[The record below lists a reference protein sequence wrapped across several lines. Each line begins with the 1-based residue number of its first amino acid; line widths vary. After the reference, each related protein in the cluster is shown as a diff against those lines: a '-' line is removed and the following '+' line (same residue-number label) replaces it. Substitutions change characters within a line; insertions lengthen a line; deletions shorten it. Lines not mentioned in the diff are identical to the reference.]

1 MNDREELLVDAAAWR
16 AKRIGELT
24 ACFVLAALALFAAR
38 STVYAAPPP
47 GAAAAMVAVPAGKAL
62 LGCNAAV
69 DSECE
74 DDEKPGAVVET
85 AAFEI
90 DITEVTVAQYRAC
103 VDAGACSAQ
112 GLELPNSG
120 TADEP
125 ELAWT
130 CNWGKPD
137 RDRHPIN
144 CISWQA
150 AADFCKWAK
159 KRLPTAKEWERA
171 ARGTDGRRY
180 PWGNEAVKPSPQA
193 NLADKTLLESK
204 PGGWGL
210 KEFND
215 GFVST
220 APVGSFPAGDSPVGA
235 KDMAGNVWEFV
246 IDGNE
251 TRHEMRGGA
260 WSYYPSA
267 LRVSDRAYAPL
278 GRRNGD
284 TGFRCVR

>member
-1 MNDREELLVDAAAWR
+1 MMNATASWR
-16 AKRIGELT
+16 GRRAGEFI
-24 ACFVLAALALFAAR
+24 ACFVCVTVALFGVASR
-38 STVYAAPPP
+38 VMAAPP
-47 GAAAAMVAVPAGKAL
+47 AAGPAMVAVPAGEGL
-62 LGCNAAV
+62 IGCNDAV

-74 DDEKPGAVVET
+74 DDEKPGRVVAT

-90 DITEVTVAQYRAC
+90 DVTEVTVAQYRAC
-103 VDAGACSAQ
+103 VEAGACSAQ
-112 GLELPNSG
+112 GLDLPSSG
-120 TADEP
+120 TADQP

-144 CISWQA
+144 CVSWQG
-150 AADFCKWAK
+150 AADYCKWAK
-159 KRLPTAKEWERA
+159 KRLPTATEWERA

-193 NLADKTLLESK
+193 NLSDNTLLESA
-204 PGGWGL
+204 PGRWGL
-210 KEFND
+210 KEFDD

-246 IDGNE
+246 TDGNE

-260 WSYYPSA
+260 WSYYPIA
-267 LRVSDRAYAPL
+267 LRVSDKAYAEN

>member
-1 MNDREELLVDAAAWR
+1 MNAVASRVGWTV
-16 AKRIGELT
+16 RIV
-24 ACFVLAALALFAAR
+24 ACFVLAGVTAWSPR
-38 STVYAAPPP
+38 S
-47 GAAAAMVAVPAGKAL
+47 AAAAPAKQASGAAMVKVPAGKAL

-69 DSECE
+69 DTECE
-74 DDEKPGAVVET
+74 DDEKPGGVVEN
-85 AAFEI
+85 AAYEI
-90 DITEVTVAQYRAC
+90 DVTEVTVAQYRAC

-112 GLELPNSG
+112 GLDLPSSG

-125 ELAWT
+125 DLAWT

-137 RDRHPIN
+137 RDSHPIN
-144 CISWQA
+144 CISYEA
-150 AADFCKWAK
+150 AAKFCAWAK
-159 KRLPTAKEWERA
+159 KRLPTAREWERA

-193 NLADKTLLESK
+193 NLADKTLLESR
-204 PGGWGL
+204 PNGWGL

-220 APVGSFPAGDSPVGA
+220 APVGSFPAGNSPVGA
-235 KDMAGNVWEFV
+235 KDMAGNLWEFV
-246 IDGNE
+246 TDGNE

-260 WSYYPSA
+260 WSYFPIA
-267 LRVSDRAYAPL
+267 LRVSDKAYAPN

>member
-1 MNDREELLVDAAAWR
+1 MDAVSLLATRTRGTTVRFAAAVIILFG
-16 AKRIGELT
+16 AHS
-24 ACFVLAALALFAAR
+24 AA
-38 STVYAAPPP
+38 TAAPPAP
-47 GAAAAMVAVPAGKAL
+47 SAMVAVPAGKAW
-62 LGCNAAV
+62 LGCNPAV

-74 DDEKPGAVVET
+74 DDEKPGGVLET

-90 DITEVTVAQYRAC
+90 DVTEVTVAQYQAC
-103 VDAGACSAQ
+103 VKAGACSAQ
-112 GLELPNSG
+112 GLDLPNSG
-120 TADEP
+120 TADQP

-144 CISWQA
+144 CIEWRA
-150 AADFCKWAK
+150 AAAYCQWAK

-180 PWGNEAVKPSPQA
+180 PWGNEAVQPSPQA
-193 NLADKTLLESK
+193 NLADQTLLESK
-204 PGGWGL
+204 PDRWGL

-246 IDGNE
+246 TDGNE
-251 TRHEMRGGA
+251 TRHEMRGGS
-260 WSYYPSA
+260 WSYYPIA
-267 LRVSDRAYAPL
+267 LRVSDKAYAPI

>member
-1 MNDREELLVDAAAWR
+1 MSAKKSC
-16 AKRIGELT
+16 AKRIRELI
-24 ACFVLAALALFAAR
+24 ACFIFVMVALLGG
-38 STVYAAPPP
+38 TNMVVAAPP
-47 GAAAAMVAVPAGKAL
+47 AAGPAMLTVPAGKGL
-62 LGCNAAV
+62 IGCNEAV

-74 DDEKPGAVVET
+74 EDEKPGRVVET

-90 DITEVTVAQYRAC
+90 DVTEVTVAQYRAC
-103 VDAGACSAQ
+103 VDSGTCSAQ
-112 GLELPNSG
+112 GLELPSSG

-125 ELAWT
+125 DLAWT
-130 CNWGKPD
+130 CNWGNPD

-144 CISWQA
+144 CISWEA
-150 AADFCKWAK
+150 AGAFCKWAN
-159 KRLPTAKEWERA
+159 KRLPTATEWERA

-193 NLADKTLLESK
+193 NLSDKTLLDSK

-210 KEFND
+210 NEFVD

-235 KDMAGNVWEFV
+235 KDMAGNVWELV
-246 IDGNE
+246 TDGNE

-260 WSYYPSA
+260 WSYYPIA
-267 LRVSDRAYAPL
+267 LRVSDKAYAPN

>member
-1 MNDREELLVDAAAWR
+1 MNATT
-16 AKRIGELT
+16 KRTRQLGELV
-24 ACFVLAALALFAAR
+24 ACLAIATLALSGTMFEAA
-38 STVYAAPPP
+38 AAPP
-47 GAAAAMVAVPAGKAL
+47 AASGTMVKVPAGKGPI
-62 LGCNAAV
+62 GCYAAV

-74 DDEKPGAVVET
+74 DDEKPGGEVET
-85 AAFEI
+85 KAFEI
-90 DITEVTVAQYRAC
+90 DVTEVTVAQYRAC
-103 VDAGACSAQ
+103 VDAGACSAK
-112 GLELPNSG
+112 GLDVPSSG

-125 ELAWT
+125 DLAWT

-137 RDRHPIN
+137 RDTHPIN
-144 CISWQA
+144 CVSWEGA
-150 AADFCKWAK
+150 VAYCTWAK
-159 KRLPTAKEWERA
+159 KRLPTAVEWERA

-193 NLADKTLLESK
+193 NLSDKTLLENK

-210 KEFND
+210 EEFND
-215 GFVST
+215 GFIST

-246 IDGNE
+246 ADGNAE
-251 TRHEMRGGA
+251 RHEMRGGA
-260 WSYYPSA
+260 WSYFPIA
-267 LRVSDRAYAPL
+267 LRTSDKAFAPN

>member
-1 MNDREELLVDAAAWR
+1 MNAATSR
-16 AKRIGELT
+16 RRVGELIASLVVVT
-24 ACFVLAALALFAAR
+24 LALFGAACEE
-38 STVYAAPPP
+38 VAAPPLTADP
-47 GAAAAMVAVPAGKAL
+47 AMVAVPVGAGL
-62 LGCNAAV
+62 IGCNEAV

-74 DDEKPGAVVET
+74 EDEKPGRVVET

-90 DITEVTVAQYRAC
+90 DATEVTVAQYRAC
-103 VDAGACSAQ
+103 VDSSACSAQ
-112 GLELPNSG
+112 GLDLPSSG

-144 CISWQA
+144 CLSWQA

-159 KRLPTAKEWERA
+159 KRLPTALEWERA
-171 ARGTDGRRY
+171 ARGADGRRY

-193 NLADKTLLESK
+193 NLSDKTLLESK
-204 PGGWGL
+204 PDRWGL
-210 KEFND
+210 KELDD

-235 KDMAGNVWEFV
+235 KDMAGNVWELV
-246 IDGNE
+246 TDGND

-260 WSYYPSA
+260 WSYYPIA
-267 LRVSDRAYAPL
+267 LRVSDKAYAPN
-278 GRRNGD
+278 GRRNGA

>member
-1 MNDREELLVDAAAWR
+1 MNAAMSRVSRSAELIAGLAFVTLAVF
-16 AKRIGELT
+16 GET
-24 ACFVLAALALFAAR
+24 PGVG
-38 STVYAAPPP
+38 AAPPP
-47 GAAAAMVAVPAGKAL
+47 VAGTTMVAVPAGKGL
-62 LGCNAAV
+62 IGCNEAV

-74 DDEKPGAVVET
+74 EDEKPGRVVDA

-90 DITEVTVAQYRAC
+90 DVTEVTVAQYRKC
-103 VDAGACSAQ
+103 VDAGGCSAQ
-112 GLELPNSG
+112 GLDLPSSG

-144 CISWQA
+144 CVSWQA

-159 KRLPTAKEWERA
+159 KRLPTASEWERA

-180 PWGNEAVKPSPQA
+180 PWGNEAVEPSPQA
-193 NLADKTLLESK
+193 NLADKTLLGGK

-210 KEFND
+210 EEFAD

-246 IDGNE
+246 NDGDEN
-251 TRHEMRGGA
+251 RHEMRGGA
-260 WSYYPSA
+260 WSYYPIA
-267 LRVSDRAYAPL
+267 LRVSDKAYAPN

>member
-1 MNDREELLVDAAAWR
+1 MIERNAHRRLQRLSM
-16 AKRIGELT
+16 ICG
-24 ACFVLAALALFAAR
+24 LALG
-38 STVYAAPPP
+38 APAM
-47 GAAAAMVAVPAGKAL
+47 GAAEAPRTPPAMVSVPAGKAM

-69 DSECE
+69 DAECE
-74 DDEKPGAVVET
+74 DDEKPGGVVELP
-85 AAFEI
+85 AFEI
-90 DITEVTVAQYRAC
+90 DTTEVTVAQYRSC
-103 VDAGACSAQ
+103 VDAGACSAA

-137 RDRHPIN
+137 RDDHPIN
-144 CISWQA
+144 CIGSQA
-150 AADFCKWAK
+150 AADYCKWAK
-159 KRLPTAKEWERA
+159 KRLPSSQEWERA

-180 PWGNEAVKPSPQA
+180 PWGNDAVQAKPQA
-193 NLADKTLLESK
+193 NLSDKTLLDNQ

-210 KEFND
+210 NEFVD

-220 APVGSFPAGDSPVGA
+220 APVGSFPAGDSPDGA

-246 IDGNE
+246 SDGNDS
-251 TRHEMRGGA
+251 RSEMRGGA
-260 WSYYPSA
+260 WSYYPIA
-267 LRVSDRAYAPL
+267 LRVSDKAYAPH

>member
-1 MNDREELLVDAAAWR
+1 MSRGEPRDETIHRSARITLLLGAVFAMAPAAS
-16 AKRIGELT
+16 
-24 ACFVLAALALFAAR
+24 LAAG
-38 STVYAAPPP
+38 P
-47 GAAAAMVAVPAGKAL
+47 AMVKVPAGTGL
-62 LGCNAAV
+62 IGCNEAV
-69 DSECE
+69 DAECE
-74 DDEKPGAVVET
+74 DDEKPGRVVET
-85 AAFEI
+85 PAFEI
-90 DITEVTVAQYRAC
+90 DATEVTVDQYREC
-103 VDAGACSAQ
+103 VDAGGCSAE
-112 GLELPNSG
+112 GLDLPSSG
-120 TADEP
+120 SADEP

-137 RDRHPIN
+137 RGKHPIN

-150 AADFCKWAK
+150 ATKFCAWAK
-159 KRLPTAKEWERA
+159 KRLPTAVEWERA

-180 PWGNEAVKPSPQA
+180 PWGNDAVKPSPQA
-193 NLADKTLLESK
+193 NLSDKTLLASK

-210 KEFND
+210 EEFDD

-235 KDMAGNVWEFV
+235 KDMAGNVWELV
-246 IDGNE
+246 ADGDE

-260 WSYYPSA
+260 WSYYPVA
-267 LRVSDRAYAPL
+267 LRVSDKAYAPT